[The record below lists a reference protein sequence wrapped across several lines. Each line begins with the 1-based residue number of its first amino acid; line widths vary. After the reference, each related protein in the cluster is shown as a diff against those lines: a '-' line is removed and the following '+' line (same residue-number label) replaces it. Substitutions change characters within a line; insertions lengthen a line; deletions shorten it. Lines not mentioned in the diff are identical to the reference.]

1 MKREKRRGQGN
12 VEQEEPGRGTCTRER
27 ELLPEHTSTILHT
40 RRGERRTR
48 TDAAVA
54 RKKSRRGQGRRLV
67 GVSGTNPEGDTE
79 REREGEST
87 SEPGDATDGA
97 NVEKREEEELRENES
112 AHCKRERRQREKDER
127 SESRERA

>member
-27 ELLPEHTSTILHT
+27 ELLPEHTSTVLHT

-54 RKKSRRGQGRRLV
+54 RKKSRRGQGRRLECQERIQR
-67 GVSGTNPEGDTE
+67 GIE
-79 REREGEST
+79 REIERESM

-97 NVEKREEEELRENES
+97 NVEKREEEELGENES